1 MTDNIVN
8 IVMNTQNSIQAPILP
23 FVFSP
28 FVLALLR
35 RHHIVAHNAGQ
46 APEDGDEDGHE
57 EEDGLK
63 GISHYEGFKG
73 LHLRAEIPGDTL
85 DGVLRILVG
94 GFPGSRV
101 VHGGEDAR

>member
-46 APEDGDEDGHE
+46 APEDGNEDGHE
-57 EEDGLK
+57 EKNGLE